1 MNSQCNEI
9 LNHLQTRG
17 PINPVDALFRY
28 GCMRLGARIYD
39 LRKDGYHIEKVMK
52 PGTARNGRRYK
63 YAEYRLVEGDGNV

>member
-28 GCMRLGARIYD
+28 GCMRLGARIWD
-39 LRKDGYHIEKVMK
+39 LKRDGHDIRTTFESAQNRYGEKVNY
-52 PGTARNGRRYK
+52 ARYTMH
-63 YAEYRLVEGDGNV
+63 